1 MANRNRSS
9 GHLTKAYRQIGIK
22 AVSAAVEPNKH
33 GKASD
38 QVEVDQSKQ
47 GEPSMNEQSTRFAER
62 TTRAA
67 RENLSAGARITEDA
81 TRNAEQSYS
90 SALAGMRQLNVK
102 LIEMAHDNIEAVF
115 ELAHEIASAEAPA
128 DLTEIWAAHAR
139 RQFELMTN
147 QSKELTELGQKL
159 AGRAT
164 EPLSQSINQTFAR
177 GT

>member
-22 AVSAAVEPNKH
+22 AVSAAVEPSKQ

-47 GEPSMNEQSTRFAER
+47 GERSMNEQSTRFAER

-67 RENLSAGARITEDA
+67 RQNLSAGARITEDA
-81 TRNAEQSYS
+81 TRNAEQRYS

-102 LIEMAHDNIEAVF
+102 LIEMAHDNTEAVF

-128 DLTEIWAAHAR
+128 DLAEIWAAHAR

-164 EPLSQSINQTFAR
+164 EPFSQSINQTFAR

>member
-1 MANRNRSS
+1 MANHNKSS

-22 AVSAAVEPNKH
+22 AVSAAVESNQQR
-33 GKASD
+33 KASD
-38 QVEVDQSKQ
+38 QVEADQAKQ
-47 GEPSMNEQSTRFAER
+47 GERPMNEQSTRFAEK

-67 RENLSAGARITEDA
+67 RENLSAGARVTEDA
-81 TRNAEQSYS
+81 TRKAEQSYS
-90 SALAGMRQLNVK
+90 SAVAGMRELNVK
-102 LIEMAHDNIEAVF
+102 LIEMAHDNTEAVF
-115 ELAHEIASAEAPA
+115 ELAHEIVSAEAPA
-128 DLTEIWAAHAR
+128 ELAEIWAAHAR